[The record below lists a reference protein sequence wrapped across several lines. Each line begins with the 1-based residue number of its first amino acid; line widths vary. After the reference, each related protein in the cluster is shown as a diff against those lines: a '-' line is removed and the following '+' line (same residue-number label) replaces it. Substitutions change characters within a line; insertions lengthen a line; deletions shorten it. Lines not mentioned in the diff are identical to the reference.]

1 MEDWQ
6 RNVGTP
12 NHPVTWL
19 HERAVALIYDMLTS
33 EGGDVRARLSPGD
46 DALSPNLAEG
56 VARAEL
62 AEDDLLM
69 WVAGGLNPD
78 IRCFGDDGRLV
89 RIIEVTHSSEPDRD
103 RREKWEQL
111 KKRGVDVVEI
121 KIVDPDSLR
130 YMFWRPAPVEFFP
143 SIKVNGATSREYK
156 KNQRSYDFEVEKL
169 TRAIMLC
176 SPKARRD
183 FLRVLNGLNT
193 VDSLYPLTFDNP
205 LAEKLEQAQPDIRRN
220 PDQAIMNDPRFRGY
234 WPR

>member
-33 EGGDVRARLSPGD
+33 DGGDVRARLSPDD

-56 VARAEL
+56 VTRIEL
-62 AEDDLLM
+62 AEDDPLM

-89 RIIEVTHSSEPDRD
+89 RVIEVTHSAEPDEG
-103 RREKWEQL
+103 RRKKWEQL
-111 KKRGVDVVEI
+111 KRRDVDVVEI
-121 KIVDPDSLR
+121 KINDLDSLR

-143 SIKVNGATSREYK
+143 SIKVKGATSATFR
-156 KNQRSYDFEVEKL
+156 KNQSSYDFEVEKL
-169 TRAIMLC
+169 TRALMLC
-176 SPKARRD
+176 SPKVRRN
-183 FLRVLNGLNT
+183 LQRVLDNLNT

-220 PDQAIMNDPRFRGY
+220 PDQAIMNDPRFRDY
-234 WPR
+234 WPK

>member
-6 RNVGTP
+6 RNVGTS

-33 EGGDVRARLSPGD
+33 GGGDVRARLSPD
-46 DALSPNLAEG
+46 DDVLSPNLAEG
-56 VARAEL
+56 VIRVEL
-62 AEDDLLM
+62 AEDDPLM

-89 RIIEVTHSSEPDRD
+89 RVIEVTHSADPEKG

-121 KIVDPDSLR
+121 KIKNLDSLR

-143 SIKVNGATSREYK
+143 SIKAKGATSATFK
-156 KNQRSYDFEVEKL
+156 KNQRDYDFEVEKL
-169 TRAIMLC
+169 TRALMLC
-176 SPKARRD
+176 SPQVRRN
-183 FLRVLNGLNT
+183 LQRVLDGLDS

-205 LAEKLEQAQPDIRRN
+205 LVEKLDQTQPDIRRN
-220 PDQAIMNDPRFRGY
+220 PDQAIMNDPRFRDY